1 MRTRW
6 MTLILY
12 GSPSSNAR
20 MPSMYGNVLQTRCSS
35 TLLSHGSLSHSRLP
49 RLFVDLVCTG
59 RHPCNGKPSAIAD
72 ITLRLSE
79 GIQELKLEQ
88 QLAPTREAISRTI
101 TAGSTN
107 FFKAVEG
114 VKGRFVQRSASSLSV
129 GSTSTSS
136 GTVISTSEV
145 PDGSVLANSPPP
157 PPTTVP
163 TGVEATAIQAKERLS
178 GWGASVGTF
187 FASRTTRFSTL
198 QKTAP
203 SSVSAPSST
212 TASPVV
218 PPQDVPWL
226 QNVKATVSSPIGYVK
241 PPPKVVETPSSEQTV
256 AAELGEKTPREKEFP
271 LDGDAESQGHTRKHE
286 DGNLQGGDDGGN
298 SDEEPS
304 FGVAL

>member
-20 MPSMYGNVLQTRCSS
+20 MPSMYGSALQTRCCS
-35 TLLSHGSLSHSRLP
+35 TLSSHGSLSLSPPPFYLLILFCP
-49 RLFVDLVCTG
+49 R

-129 GSTSTSS
+129 GSTSTGS

-145 PDGSVLANSPPP
+145 PDSRALTNSPSP
-157 PPTTVP
+157 PPTTLPV
-163 TGVEATAIQAKERLS
+163 GVETTAIQAKERLS
-178 GWGASVGTF
+178 VWGASVGTF
-187 FASRTTRFSTL
+187 LASRAARFSTQ
-198 QKTAP
+198 QKMAP

-212 TASPVV
+212 TTSPVV
-218 PPQDVPWL
+218 PPQNVPWM
-226 QNVKATVSSPIGYVK
+226 QNMKATISSSTGNVKL
-241 PPPKVVETPSSEQTV
+241 PPNLVEAPPSEQTA
-256 AAELGEKTPREKEFP
+256 AAELGEETPRESTFS
-271 LDGDAESQGHTRKHE
+271 LDRDAESQNHTRKDDDE
-286 DGNLQGGDDGGN
+286 NLQGHDYGGD

>member
-1 MRTRW
+1 M
-6 MTLILY
+6 LHPY
-12 GSPSSNAR
+12 
-20 MPSMYGNVLQTRCSS
+20 
-35 TLLSHGSLSHSRLP
+35 
-49 RLFVDLVCTG
+49 
-59 RHPCNGKPSAIAD
+59 RHPCNGKPSAISD

-88 QLAPTREAISRTI
+88 QLAPTREVISRTI

-145 PDGSVLANSPPP
+145 PDGSGLTKSPSP

-163 TGVEATAIQAKERLS
+163 TAVEATAIQAKERLS
-178 GWGASVGTF
+178 GWGTSVGTF
-187 FASRTTRFSTL
+187 FVSRAARLST

-203 SSVSAPSST
+203 SSVSAPTST
-212 TASPVV
+212 TGSPVV
-218 PPQDVPWL
+218 MPQDVPWIQNL
-226 QNVKATVSSPIGYVK
+226 KASITSPTGNVKLPPKAVETSSPG
-241 PPPKVVETPSSEQTV
+241 QTV
-256 AAELGEKTPREKEFP
+256 AADLGEKTPRESAFS
-271 LDGDAESQGHTRKHE
+271 LDEDAESQRHTHKH
-286 DGNLQGGDDGGN
+286 DDSLQDRDDGGD